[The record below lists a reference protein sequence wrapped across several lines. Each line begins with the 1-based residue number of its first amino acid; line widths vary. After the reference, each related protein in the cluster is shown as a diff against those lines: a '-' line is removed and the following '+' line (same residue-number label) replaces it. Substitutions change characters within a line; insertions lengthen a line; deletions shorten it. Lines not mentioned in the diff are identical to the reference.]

1 MGPFSFALYMDNN
14 QAIAVG
20 RMAVVS
26 TRKTNDSLLESFQ
39 HGNSI
44 ASKHNARQAGSYR
57 NGMGG
62 YWSIGFISSFFLCDC
77 QINTWLI
84 SLAKYRHGTVKTF
97 TLLLT

>member
-1 MGPFSFALYMDNN
+1 MDNN

-20 RMAVVS
+20 HMAAILS

-39 HGNSI
+39 RGNSI

-62 YWSIGFISSFFLCDC
+62 YWSIGFISSSFCV
-77 QINTWLI
+77 I
-84 SLAKYRHGTVKTF
+84 AK
-97 TLLLT
+97 LLLI